1 MTRKRI
7 ARSLACILAVA
18 CCAACSPPVEPPPD
32 DRPPEP
38 RATAQTGSPA
48 GVQQM
53 IVADMSAADI
63 HRG

>member
-7 ARSLACILAVA
+7 ARSLACILAIA

-38 RATAQTGSPA
+38 RATAQA
-48 GVQQM
+48 GTLIGFPQM
-53 IVADMSAADI
+53 TAADI